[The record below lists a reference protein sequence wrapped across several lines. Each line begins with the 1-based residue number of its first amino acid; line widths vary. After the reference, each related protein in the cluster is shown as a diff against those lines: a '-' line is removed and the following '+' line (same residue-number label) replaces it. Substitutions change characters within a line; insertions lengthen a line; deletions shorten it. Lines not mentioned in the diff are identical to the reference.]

1 MEQVNI
7 GSDIGKTL
15 RKYRRER
22 GITQEELAVALNMG
36 RTTISAYEN
45 GQTIPTPDI
54 VSQLMAEMSKERP
67 TSWADTGFGPWLKD
81 ELKVRGLSNNW
92 LADQTGIALS
102 TVDRYI
108 SGKSHPTSRLANE
121 IERKLLWYDEDPEAR
136 RTVKRKAD
144 RYKKRVEVGISPRK
158 TTAELDRYKKRVGV
172 GISAR
177 KTTAELDSTA
187 IYPQAIASVRRRL
200 RVGRKVTIPV
210 RSIDPENGW
219 LPTLKREQV
228 TVTGNYAYVAVF
240 RRKNGMRESYT
251 WQELVKMGV

>member
-1 MEQVNI
+1 MEQNEMEHVNI
-7 GSDIGKTL
+7 DSNIGKTL
-15 RKYRRER
+15 RRYRKER
-22 GITQEELAVALNMG
+22 GITQEELAVALDMSMA
-36 RTTISAYEN
+36 TISAYEN
-45 GQTIPTPDI
+45 GRIMPAPDM
-54 VSQLMAEMSKERP
+54 VSRLMAEMSKERP
-67 TSWADTGFGPWLKD
+67 TSWADIGFGPWLRD
-81 ELKVRGLSNNW
+81 ELKVRGISNNW

-108 SGKSHPTSRLANE
+108 SGKSHPTLRLANE

-144 RYKKRVEVGISPRK
+144 RYKKRVEVGISPRR
-158 TTAELDRYKKRVGV
+158 TTAD
-172 GISAR
+172 
-177 KTTAELDSTA
+177 LDSTA

-200 RVGRKVTIPV
+200 NIGRKVMIPV
-210 RSIDPENGW
+210 RAIDPENGW
-219 LPTLKREQV
+219 LPTPKQEQV

>member
-1 MEQVNI
+1 MGYVNI
-7 GSDIGKTL
+7 DSDIGKTL

-54 VSQLMAEMSKERP
+54 VSQLMAEMSKERL

-81 ELKVRGLSNNW
+81 ELKVRGLSTDW
-92 LADQTGIALS
+92 LADQTGIMLS
-102 TVDRYI
+102 IVDRYI
-108 SGKSHPTSRLANE
+108 SGKSHPTLRLANE
-121 IERKLLWYDEDPEAR
+121 IEKKLLWYDEDPEAR
-136 RTVKRKAD
+136 RTVKRKA
-144 RYKKRVEVGISPRK
+144 
-158 TTAELDRYKKRVGV
+158 DRYKKRVGV

-219 LPTLKREQV
+219 FPALKREQV

>member
-1 MEQVNI
+1 MGYVNI
-7 GSDIGKTL
+7 DSDIGKTL

-36 RTTISAYEN
+36 MTTISAYEN
-45 GQTIPTPDI
+45 GRIMPTPDI
-54 VSQLMAEMSKERP
+54 VSRLMAEMSKERP

-108 SGKSHPTSRLANE
+108 SGKSHPTLRLANE

-144 RYKKRVEVGISPRK
+144 RHKKRVEVGISPRR
-158 TTAELDRYKKRVGV
+158 TTAD
-172 GISAR
+172 
-177 KTTAELDSTA
+177 LDSTA

-210 RSIDPENGW
+210 RSIDPENVW
-219 LPTLKREQV
+219 LPTAKQEQV

>member
-1 MEQVNI
+1 MEHVNI
-7 GSDIGKTL
+7 NSDIGKTL
-15 RKYRRER
+15 RRYRRER
-22 GITQEELAVALNMG
+22 EITQEELAVALNMG
-36 RTTISAYEN
+36 MATISAYEN
-45 GQTIPTPDI
+45 GRIMPTPDI

-67 TSWADTGFGPWLKD
+67 TSWADTGFGPWLQD
-81 ELKVRGLSNNW
+81 ELKVRGISNNW

-108 SGKSHPTSRLANE
+108 SGKSHPTLRLANE

-144 RYKKRVEVGISPRK
+144 RYKKRVEVGISPRR
-158 TTAELDRYKKRVGV
+158 TTAD
-172 GISAR
+172 
-177 KTTAELDSTA
+177 LDSTA

-210 RSIDPENGW
+210 RSIDLENGCF
-219 LPTLKREQV
+219 PTLKREQV
-228 TVTGNYAYVAVF
+228 TVTGNYAYVAAF

>member
-1 MEQVNI
+1 MGYVNI
-7 GSDIGKTL
+7 DSDIGKTL

-22 GITQEELAVALNMG
+22 GITQEELAVALNMDM
-36 RTTISAYEN
+36 TTISAYEN
-45 GQTIPTPDI
+45 GRIMPTPDI
-54 VSQLMAEMSKERP
+54 VSQLMAEMS
-67 TSWADTGFGPWLKD
+67 WADTGFGTWLKD

-108 SGKSHPTSRLANE
+108 SGKSHPTLRLANE
-121 IERKLLWYDEDPEAR
+121 IEKKLLWYDEDPEAR

-144 RYKKRVEVGISPRK
+144 RHKKRVEVGISPRR
-158 TTAELDRYKKRVGV
+158 TTAD
-172 GISAR
+172 
-177 KTTAELDSTA
+177 LDSTA

-200 RVGRKVTIPV
+200 RIGRKVTITV
-210 RSIDPENGW
+210 RTIDPENGW
-219 LPTLKREQV
+219 FPALKREQV

>member
-1 MEQVNI
+1 MGYVNI
-7 GSDIGKTL
+7 DSDIGKTL

-36 RTTISAYEN
+36 MTTISAYEN
-45 GQTIPTPDI
+45 GRIMPTPDI

-67 TSWADTGFGPWLKD
+67 TSWADTGFGLWLKD

-144 RYKKRVEVGISPRK
+144 RHKKRVEAGISPRQ
-158 TTAELDRYKKRVGV
+158 TIAD
-172 GISAR
+172 
-177 KTTAELDSTA
+177 LDSTA
-187 IYPQAIASVRRRL
+187 IYP
-200 RVGRKVTIPV
+200 RKLTIPV

-219 LPTLKREQV
+219 LPTPKQEQV

>member
-1 MEQVNI
+1 MGYVNI
-7 GSDIGKTL
+7 DSDIGKTL

-54 VSQLMAEMSKERP
+54 VSQLMAEMSKERS

-92 LADQTGIALS
+92 LADQTGIMLS
-102 TVDRYI
+102 IIDRYI
-108 SGKSHPTSRLANE
+108 SGKLHPTLRLANE

-144 RYKKRVEVGISPRK
+144 RYKKCVEVGISP
-158 TTAELDRYKKRVGV
+158 
-172 GISAR
+172 R

-219 LPTLKREQV
+219 FPALKREQV